1 MAFHDV
7 RLPVDVERG
16 ANGGPRFKTT
26 VMILGGGYEKRNIE
40 WEQTKGSWDVGYGI
54 DSKEA
59 YSEVVDFFYVR
70 QGRAHTFRFRDW
82 ADYEIGTPGNPV
94 SFATGDSSTKIFQL
108 KKRYTSGGIDY
119 DREITK
125 PVSGTVELYVNG
137 VLQTETA
144 HYTIDYETGLITFVS
159 APGAFAI
166 AAACEFDVH
175 VRFDTDELNVT
186 VQTFDTGSLPEIPVV
201 EVRE

>member
-26 VMILGGGYEKRNIE
+26 VMILGGGHEKRNIE
-40 WEQTKGSWDVGYGI
+40 WEQAKGSWDVGYGI
-54 DSKEA
+54 DSKET
-59 YSEVVDFFYVR
+59 YSDVVEFFYVR

-94 SFATGDSSTKIFQL
+94 AFNTGDASTTVFQL
-108 KKRYTSGGIDY
+108 KKRYSSGGVDY

-125 PVSGTVELYVNG
+125 PVEGTVELYVNG
-137 VLQTETA
+137 VLLTETVD
-144 HYTIDYETGLITFVS
+144 YTIDYDTGLITFGA